1 MKRPTEK
8 RDKTMDNVFLAFNE
22 RPIAYHRIY
31 TKITGSVLS
40 GVLLSQL
47 TYWGSTRKF
56 KEFYKTNN
64 EISKETGLADWEVKK
79 AKKILLKKE
88 LISIKLK
95 SLPRKTYY
103 TILTK
108 NIITLINLSQS
119 QSLQQ
124 EGVNESLCKESFTL
138 TTTESTSEST
148 TENKNIK
155 YIKSSL
161 AEETPMAYSSF
172 SYSVFKLF
180 TEKYNNY
187 FVKLHPYYRIKLLE
201 ECLIEID
208 SAIFEFDL
216 NKLNYWETII
226 DTYLD
231 EFHKK
236 GTDCHFRLFITGET
250 IQNYYNRLLL

>member
-1 MKRPTEK
+1 MKANTMIRVDKKHNPFVMLDKRFIDDDNLSWKAKGLLAYLLSKPDDWTIYVTDLIKHSKSKKDATNSGINELVKANYIERYRK
-8 RDKTMDNVFLAFNE
+8 RDELGRFSSYK
-22 RPIAYHRIY
+22 Y
-31 TKITGSVLS
+31 TVYEYPKRETHS
-40 GVLLSQL
+40 GKPVSN
-47 TYWGSTRKF
+47 K
-56 KEFYKTNN
+56 NN
-64 EISKETGLADWEVKK
+64 TSKN
-79 AKKILLKKE
+79 
-88 LISIKLK
+88 
-95 SLPRKTYY
+95 
-103 TILTK
+103 
-108 NIITLINLSQS
+108 NI
-119 QSLQQ
+119 
-124 EGVNESLCKESFTL
+124 
-138 TTTESTSEST
+138 
-148 TENKNIK
+148 NKNIK